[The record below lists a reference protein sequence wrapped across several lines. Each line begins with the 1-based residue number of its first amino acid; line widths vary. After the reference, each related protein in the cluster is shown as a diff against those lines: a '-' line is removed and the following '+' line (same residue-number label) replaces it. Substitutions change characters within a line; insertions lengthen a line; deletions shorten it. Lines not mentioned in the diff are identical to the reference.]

1 MRITT
6 KRLLCSFIGL
16 IGLLSVAQTEK
27 ERETITS
34 RMDLVKLQQLETRFQ
49 LESVQ
54 EKQEAM
60 SYAIANNI
68 AVRKILDDGTL
79 VEIQRIVNGT
89 PIYYSTLNVDAA
101 TSTRTNY
108 LHSNGGLGLNIE
120 GQNMTGYI
128 WDGGLA
134 RASHQEYDGPGG
146 TNRFSIGDS
155 STTLNYHAA
164 HVTGTVIAYGAQP
177 AAKGM
182 APRASAVGHDWNN
195 DKAEATSQASNGM
208 LLSNHSYGYAT
219 RDQFG
224 NPQLPS
230 YFFGGYIDE
239 SRDWDIIM
247 YNAPY
252 YLMVVAAGNDGN
264 DNSANGAPLDGNASY
279 DKLTGHA
286 VSKNNLVVANAND
299 ANINSNGTLNSVSI
313 NSSSSEGPTD
323 DLRIKPDITGNGT
336 SVYSTYESSN
346 TAYNSITGTSMAS
359 PNVMGSLL
367 LLQQYHN
374 SLNGSYMRAATLK
387 GIALHTADDA
397 GSSGPDAIYGWGLMN
412 TKKAAETLMTEGT
425 NSIVSELTLSS
436 GQSYT
441 IDVNASGLEDL
452 KASISWTDVA
462 GTATTTANSNTARLV
477 NDLDIRVTKSGT
489 TFNPWRLT
497 GITSNGK
504 GDNSRD
510 PYERVDINN
519 PSGTYTITITHKGSL
534 SSGSQNY
541 SLIVTGIAA
550 QAQPCVASTPSGINV
565 NGSSSSDA
573 SIGWNAVASATYQVR
588 FRESGTT
595 TWTNLA
601 TNTPSITINGLTAT
615 TSYQAQV
622 RSVCDDG
629 SVSAYSSSIT
639 FSTTSVQYCAS
650 NGNSVADEFI
660 GRVQFNTIDQ
670 SSVAGAGGYTNYT
683 NVSTNLSKGTDYTL
697 TVTPTWTGT
706 VYAEGY
712 AAWID
717 FNQDGDFNDS
727 GETVWTAAASQN
739 TPASGSISIPNSAL
753 SGATRMRISM
763 QYNAIPASCGSF
775 NYGEVEDYT
784 VIISNST
791 VDTTAPSAPSS
802 LTSSNLTESTVD
814 LNWTASTDNIGVI
827 AYEVRRGT
835 TVLTTTANTS
845 IQITGLVI
853 GTSYSFNIR
862 AVDAAGN
869 ISSASNS
876 ISVTPTDQTAPSVPA
891 GLSVTSITQNTATIS
906 WSASSDNIGVTSYD
920 LYIDGS
926 LLNNVTGTTAS
937 LTGLSAGTSYSVA
950 VRAKD
955 AAGNNSSLSSAV
967 NFTTEATS
975 TPGCVNAISLPYNE
989 GYETGLGGWSQG
1001 TGDDFDWTRRSGST
1015 PSSNTG
1021 PSSAS
1026 QGSFYMYVEASAPN
1040 NTSKTTYFNSPCF
1053 DLTTLNSATMSFKYH
1068 MYGIASMGS
1077 LTLQA
1082 SIDNGSSWSAL
1093 WSRAGNQGNAWL
1105 TASIDLSPYTGNDV
1119 QLRFVGTTTNQWQ
1132 GDIAIDDI
1140 ALSSNATSTTANL
1153 SITFDRYASETSWS
1167 LANGNG
1173 TTIASGSG
1181 YDGQA
1186 EGSSINIPLSLPAD
1200 CYVLTFNDSYGDG
1213 MCCSY
1218 GNGSYSLTAD
1228 GTTLAAG
1235 GSFTTTEVTNFCV
1248 GGAIANSFLSSVTAV
1263 STPFITI
1270 YPNPVRNG
1278 YLNIAAPRLE
1288 SIDYSII
1295 NLQGQYISS
1304 GKTKQKVDVS
1314 DLPTGIYMIQIKT
1327 YKETII
1333 KRFIVE

>member
-6 KRLLCSFIGL
+6 KHLLCSFIGL

-264 DNSANGAPLDGNASY
+264 DNSANVAPLDGNASY

-477 NDLDIRVTKSGT
+477 NDLDIRVTRSGT
-489 TFNPWRLT
+489 TFSPWRLT

-510 PYERVDINN
+510 PYERVDISN
-519 PSGTYTITITHKGSL
+519 PSGIYTITITHKGSL

-550 QAQPCVASTPSGINV
+550 QAQPCVASIPSGINV

-595 TWTNLA
+595 TWTNLT

-639 FSTTSVQYCAS
+639 FSTISVQYCAS

-739 TPASGSISIPNSAL
+739 TPVSGSISIPNSAL

-763 QYNAIPASCGSF
+763 QYNAIPVSCGSF

-814 LNWTASTDNIGVI
+814 LNWSASTDNIGVI

-926 LLNNVTGTTAS
+926 LLNNVTGNTAS

-955 AAGNNSSLSSAV
+955 AAGNNSSISSAV

-1021 PSSAS
+1021 PSAAS

-1218 GNGSYSLTAD
+1218 GNGSYSLNAD

-1248 GGAIANSFLSSVTAV
+1248 GGAIANSYLSSDTAV
-1263 STPFITI
+1263 NTPFITI